1 MPGESRQRIGRYE
14 IVGPL
19 DAGGMGQVYRAWDPS
34 LRREVALKIL
44 RDELTGDPARRH
56 RLLEEARA
64 AGGLNHPNILAVYDV
79 GEEHDVAFIVTE
91 LIEGKNLRDEIVR
104 GPLQIKRLLLNE
116 TRPCYLD
123 TLGTSDVDC
132 VAVASGGRATRNVSR
147 NDPNR
152 TRSPSFS
159 GTRDVTRRSPTNV
172 PFLLPRSSIHGSSS
186 KLIRA

>member
-1 MPGESRQRIGRYE
+1 MPGEPRQRIGRYE

-19 DAGGMGQVYRAWDPS
+19 DAGGMGQVFRAWDPS

-44 RDELTGDPARRH
+44 RGEVAGDPARRH

-104 GPLQIKRLLLNE
+104 GPLSVKRLL
-116 TRPCYLD
+116 D
-123 TLGTSDVDC
+123 SDHD
-132 VAVASGGRATRNVSR
+132 AAG
-147 NDPNR
+147 
-152 TRSPSFS
+152 
-159 GTRDVTRRSPTNV
+159 
-172 PFLLPRSSIHGSSS
+172 
-186 KLIRA
+186 

>member
-1 MPGESRQRIGRYE
+1 MSGESRQRIGRYE

-79 GEEHDVAFIVTE
+79 GEEQDVAFIVTE

-104 GPLQIKRLLLNE
+104 GPLPIKRLLDLGVQMAAGL
-116 TRPCYLD
+116 RAVLRD
-123 TLGTSDVDC
+123 GLGTPLDEHGQQIEC
-132 VAVASGGRATRNVSR
+132 
-147 NDPNR
+147 
-152 TRSPSFS
+152 
-159 GTRDVTRRSPTNV
+159 
-172 PFLLPRSSIHGSSS
+172 LPRQLELAAAAGDAASRGIERQVVKRQGHRGN
-186 KLIRA
+186 RAQYQRCRMRTQ